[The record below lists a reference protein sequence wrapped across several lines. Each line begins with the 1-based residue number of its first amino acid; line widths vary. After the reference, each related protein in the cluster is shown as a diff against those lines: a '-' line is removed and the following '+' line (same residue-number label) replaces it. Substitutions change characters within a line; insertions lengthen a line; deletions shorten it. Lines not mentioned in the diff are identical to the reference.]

1 MAMTIREFADELI
14 NTLKTTFPDLFEH
27 ASFAVQTV
35 PKPGNLLLT
44 GITVNFHGSN
54 IAPCYYI
61 DEQYNKCLEGTPL
74 SAVASDLAETIRQTS
89 DFQPN
94 IDITAIQDFASAK
107 DHIFPRLIDARPG
120 KNDDYLAKR
129 VSTAIPGTDISVI
142 YEIALSDEEVPRMT
156 LTVTD
161 ELAEMWNIPLEE
173 LHAIAVQNAVKQRP
187 LYFTDMN
194 GILNSLAPEDFPEFE
209 VESMLYV
216 LTNKQKIH
224 GASVILYPEAAK
236 MLHDHFPNGFHVLPS
251 SIHELIIVPK
261 ALSDNP
267 EELKMMVMAIN
278 ASEVMPADQLSD
290 SVYTLDA
297 SGNLTVVL

>member
-74 SAVASDLAETIRQTS
+74 SIVASDLAETIRQTS

-107 DHIFPRLIDARPG
+107 GHI
-120 KNDDYLAKR
+120 
-129 VSTAIPGTDISVI
+129 
-142 YEIALSDEEVPRMT
+142 LSSSPSRMI
-156 LTVTD
+156 LLVCD
-161 ELAEMWNIPLEE
+161 N
-173 LHAIAVQNAVKQRP
+173 LHHAQNNRRYTPDKQ
-187 LYFTDMN
+187 
-194 GILNSLAPEDFPEFE
+194 
-209 VESMLYV
+209 
-216 LTNKQKIH
+216 
-224 GASVILYPEAAK
+224 
-236 MLHDHFPNGFHVLPS
+236 
-251 SIHELIIVPK
+251 
-261 ALSDNP
+261 
-267 EELKMMVMAIN
+267 
-278 ASEVMPADQLSD
+278 
-290 SVYTLDA
+290 
-297 SGNLTVVL
+297 